1 MDISNYLAE
10 DQIDFKKEFYRY
22 FSFWKLFI
30 VSILIFL
37 FIGFIYLRYVNYEF
51 RSTAIIQILDKA
63 QDSEMALPTAMTVFN
78 RSMVNLENEIGVLS
92 SFNLHKNVVE
102 ELRSNIKL
110 YSVGRVKTAENHKL
124 DWYDDYEISFKPEI
138 KSENYYYSYFKII
151 NEDNLLKIERFDQ
164 DDILQESFSFKENS
178 THSINHTLP
187 FELTISK
194 DVSKNVRL
202 LKIFPIDN
210 ITEYFRSNVD
220 VSVTG
225 KESDL
230 LSVSL
235 DYPNRRVSDEY
246 INALVSEF
254 DKDGVRDRQ
263 LEYKRTMDFVDS
275 RSSFLLK
282 ELEQVELKRQKF
294 KEDNNLTNI
303 ESDAN
308 INVSQQFNYDSD
320 LFKAKSQKD
329 LLNLLESTLDENK
342 FELIPVNIGLESTDI
357 NKLISEYNLLINER
371 NRFLLSAG
379 KNSPYVKNIENK
391 LNSFF
396 NNIVV
401 SISNFNKSLDLKILN
416 LDSKEKE
423 FAEIYQTIPENEK
436 ILRTIERE
444 LEVKESLFV
453 LLLQKREEAAINYAV
468 VKPSI
473 KIIDYSRSSVKPVR
487 PNKIFIYTSSLLFG
501 LFLPFLIL
509 YLRFLFDN
517 KIHTK
522 EQLNKIIGD
531 ANIPV
536 VGEIPFNPDQNDLKS
551 IVKSSSRGPIAESLR
566 IVIANLNFVLF
577 DENNIK
583 KI

>member
-1 MDISNYLAE
+1 M
-10 DQIDFKKEFYRY
+10 
-22 FSFWKLFI
+22 
-30 VSILIFL
+30 
-37 FIGFIYLRYVNYEF
+37 
-51 RSTAIIQILDKA
+51 
-63 QDSEMALPTAMTVFN
+63 
-78 RSMVNLENEIGVLS
+78 
-92 SFNLHKNVVE
+92 
-102 ELRSNIKL
+102 
-110 YSVGRVKTAENHKL
+110 
-124 DWYDDYEISFKPEI
+124 
-138 KSENYYYSYFKII
+138 
-151 NEDNLLKIERFDQ
+151 
-164 DDILQESFSFKENS
+164 
-178 THSINHTLP
+178 
-187 FELTISK
+187 
-194 DVSKNVRL
+194 
-202 LKIFPIDN
+202 
-210 ITEYFRSNVD
+210 
-220 VSVTG
+220 
-225 KESDL
+225 
-230 LSVSL
+230 
-235 DYPNRRVSDEY
+235 
-246 INALVSEF
+246 
-254 DKDGVRDRQ
+254 
-263 LEYKRTMDFVDS
+263 
-275 RSSFLLK
+275 
-282 ELEQVELKRQKF
+282 
-294 KEDNNLTNI
+294 
-303 ESDAN
+303 
-308 INVSQQFNYDSD
+308 
-320 LFKAKSQKD
+320 
-329 LLNLLESTLDENK
+329 ESTLDENK

-401 SISNFNKSLDLKILN
+401 SISNFYKSLDLKILN